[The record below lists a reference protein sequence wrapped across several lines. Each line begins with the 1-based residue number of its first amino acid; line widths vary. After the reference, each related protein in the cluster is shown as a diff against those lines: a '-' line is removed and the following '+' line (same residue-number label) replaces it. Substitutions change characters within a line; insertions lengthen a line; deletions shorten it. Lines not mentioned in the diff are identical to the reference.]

1 MCKVEMLRALLNQ
14 RLSAAVEEVY
24 VVIERTI
31 AEYEEELCRTKKENE
46 RQRQLLD
53 AVFKAHVVLQRT
65 DFSDDFLPQP
75 QDMKEEVEP
84 EPSRFKKEA
93 EDAWIGQEEEQHV
106 GLEDAEISKL
116 PLAAVTMTSEDDEK
130 DCKGDTGE
138 GSEIHTFLAPLLSSE
153 DTTSPPPDSI
163 KSDSNK
169 PEQSS
174 ECGEISGGTCTL
186 TEHMRV
192 HTGEKAFRCSDCDK
206 SFKEKSALMRHNVLH
221 SREKPYTCSVC
232 GEKFSPK
239 LDLATQART
248 HTGQKPSTC
257 AVCCLRLTQRSDLTA
272 HVTMH
277 AGEKPF
283 TCFFCNGQFSL
294 KADLTEHVTVHA
306 GDKPYSCYCCQ
317 QRFRTRAGFVSHMK
331 THTAKKAL
339 DGSTGTLGAAKR
351 FPCSVCGK
359 ILTRNSD
366 LRRHMRRHTGEKV
379 LSCSVCG
386 QRFSYKYQL
395 DKHTCAGESSQTAEV

>member
-1 MCKVEMLRALLNQ
+1 
-14 RLSAAVEEVY
+14 
-24 VVIERTI
+24 
-31 AEYEEELCRTKKENE
+31 
-46 RQRQLLD
+46 
-53 AVFKAHVVLQRT
+53 
-65 DFSDDFLPQP
+65 
-75 QDMKEEVEP
+75 MKEEVEP

-206 SFKEKSALMRHNVLH
+206 SFKEKSALI
-221 SREKPYTCSVC
+221 
-232 GEKFSPK
+232 
-239 LDLATQART
+239 T

-257 AVCCLRLTQRSDLTA
+257 AVY
-272 HVTMH
+272 
-277 AGEKPF
+277 
-283 TCFFCNGQFSL
+283 
-294 KADLTEHVTVHA
+294 
-306 GDKPYSCYCCQ
+306 KPYSCYCCQ

-339 DGSTGTLGAAKR
+339 D
-351 FPCSVCGK
+351 VCGK